1 MTPMS
6 GKPELLAPAGE
17 PASAYAALHY
27 GADAVYL
34 GLKRFSARAEAV
46 NFSPAELG
54 ELVGFAHS
62 LQPARRVYLTLNT
75 LVKEN
80 ELADAAKTLVTATEQ
95 GVDAVI
101 AQDLGVAELVR
112 RYCPGVKLHAS
123 TQMAIHS
130 LAGAKA
136 VRDLGYDRVTL
147 ARELTLGE
155 VEAVAQE
162 SGLEVEVFIHG
173 ALCYSYSGLC
183 LCSSLKNGRS
193 GNRGRCAYPCREAV
207 YSDVAGGMTHPFS
220 LKDIALGPKV
230 LDLAKAG
237 VRSLKIEGRKKSPL
251 YVAATVDYYRRI
263 LDGKLDPEDRTAAE
277 ARLKT
282 IFARPWTDLFINGQ
296 FNPDVADLDVVGHRG
311 APLGQVEQV
320 SQGKCGTEIHFTANL
335 PLELHDGIQTN
346 MDREDRPYGFPVDEL
361 RLLVKNIGQKVFV
374 ASAGSKVAVTLPAD
388 APLFRVGQSL
398 YLASSQEVKRSFP
411 YSIPKS
417 GLYSPRQKV
426 DINIR
431 VSRAPSATGLVDA
444 ACVAVEAATDL
455 PSVFMGLAARE
466 KGENAARV
474 VVTTE
479 GMYEAYP
486 ARDENGPGQAAEKSF
501 SRLGDSEFVLG
512 EFNYANPEILYVKP
526 GDLNALRRQVTAL
539 LLEEVKKRKH
549 SLMLTVENDLRRPS
563 AAPASDVSVPCEMKW
578 AVCCDYVE
586 SLATFDAGDFADC
599 AEVSIAIGDQD
610 AKAELAAL
618 ESLSKR
624 VGRDK
629 IRLYHPLI
637 MRKEKLL
644 ENTTKF
650 FISAGWNKWL
660 IRGLAGWK
668 MLRKEKEV
676 DMTADWSLYAL
687 NHLSVE
693 QLCQMG
699 FSGITL
705 SPEDDFANYS
715 RLAAGEIKSS
725 TWSVVYAD
733 LPLFVSAACVH
744 AELGLCHSAIGLDEA
759 KQCGKKALRL
769 ESGGGKTLNVLPISC
784 GSVTIGDQP
793 YSLAGNVDDLI
804 NIGVRNFR
812 IDYCWRKYSPDEARS
827 IWHNVRSGL
836 AKNVQTANFSR
847 GLA

>member
-1 MTPMS
+1 MS

-80 ELADAAKTLVTATEQ
+80 ELAAAVRTLVAAADQ

-136 VRDLGYDRVTL
+136 AKDLGYDRVTL
-147 ARELTLGE
+147 ARELTMCE
-155 VEAVAQE
+155 VEAIAGE
-162 SGLEVEVFIHG
+162 SGLETEVFIHG

-207 YSDVAGGMTHPFS
+207 YSDASGGATHPFS
-220 LKDIALGPKV
+220 LKDMALGPRV
-230 LDLAKAG
+230 LDLAEAG

-263 LDGKLDPEDRTAAE
+263 LDGKLDPLDQAAAE

-282 IFARPWTDLFINGQ
+282 IFARPWTDLFINGP
-296 FNPDVADLDVVGHRG
+296 FNPEVADLDVVGHRG

-320 SQGKCGTEIHFTANL
+320 IQGMRGTEIRFTTDL
-335 PLELHDGIQTN
+335 PIELHDGIQTD
-346 MDREDRPYGFPVDEL
+346 MDREDRPYGFPVDDL
-361 RLLVKNIGQKVFV
+361 RLLAKNTGQKVFV
-374 ASAGSKVAVTLPAD
+374 APAGSRVAVTLPSD
-388 APLFRVGQSL
+388 APSLRAGQRL
-398 YLASSQEVKRSFP
+398 YLASSQEVKRSFS

-426 DINIR
+426 DITIR
-431 VSRAPSATGLVDA
+431 VSRASPAEGLAGA
-444 ACVAVEAATDL
+444 AAVAVEASTDL
-455 PSVFMGLAARE
+455 SPVYAGIAASRSDD
-466 KGENAARV
+466 GGTRV
-474 VVTTE
+474 IVTSADV
-479 GMYEAYP
+479 YEAYP
-486 ARDENGPGQAAEKSF
+486 ARDENGPGQAAEKAF
-501 SRLGDSEFVLG
+501 SRLGGSEFTLG
-512 EFNYANPEILYVKP
+512 GFNYANPEMLYVKP
-526 GDLNALRRQVTAL
+526 GDLNALRRRVTAL
-539 LLEEVKKRKH
+539 LLEEVEKRKQ
-549 SLMLTVENDLRRPS
+549 SLMLAVEQGLHQLCQTRGADGN
-563 AAPASDVSVPCEMKW
+563 VKW
-578 AVCCDYVE
+578 AICCDYVE
-586 SLATFDAGDFADC
+586 SLAAFDAGDFADC
-599 AEVSIAIGDQD
+599 TEISIAVGNRD
-610 AKAELAAL
+610 AKEELAAL
-618 ESLSKR
+618 ESLSER
-624 VGRDK
+624 VDREK
-629 IRLYHPLI
+629 IRLYLPLI

-650 FISAGWNKWL
+650 FIAAGWNKWL

-668 MLRKEKEV
+668 MLRGEKGV
-676 DMTADWSLYAL
+676 DITADWSLYAL
-687 NHLSVE
+687 NRLTVQ

-699 FSGITL
+699 FSGMTL

-715 RLAAGEIKSS
+715 RLAAHLPPEIKNSS
-725 TWSVVYAD
+725 WLVVYAD

-744 AELGLCHSAIGLDEA
+744 AQLGLCHSPIGLHEA
-759 KQCGKKALRL
+759 KTCGKKALRL
-769 ESGGGKTLNVLPISC
+769 KSGDGRTFNVLPISC
-784 GSVTIGDQP
+784 GSVTIGDQL

-804 NIGVRNFR
+804 NIGMQNFR

-827 IWHNVRSGL
+827 VWYDIRTGL
-836 AKNVQTANFSR
+836 IKNVQTANFSR